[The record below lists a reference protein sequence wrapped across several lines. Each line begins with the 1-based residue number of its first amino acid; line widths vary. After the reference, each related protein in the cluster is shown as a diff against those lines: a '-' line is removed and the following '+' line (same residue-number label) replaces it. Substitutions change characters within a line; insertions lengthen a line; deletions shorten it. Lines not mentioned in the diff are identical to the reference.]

1 MSSTNNIYPK
11 TCTHGCGLQI
21 YWNTSTNE
29 YFEVLTQKN
38 ISVLTGD
45 VLPVLDNQQ
54 KGLC

>member
-54 KGLC
+54 KV